1 MELLI
6 AFLVVVLGIPA
17 GLSIGVA
24 TYKIT
29 GDGGGA
35 VIVLCVLTL
44 VTVGVL
50 LGISVSQ
57 S

>member
-6 AFLVVVLGIPA
+6 GLLLSVVGAVA
-17 GLSIGVA
+17 GSGLGVA
-24 TYKIT
+24 THKIT
-29 GDGGGA
+29 GDAGGA
-35 VIVLCVLTL
+35 VIVLSVLAL